1 MNTPVLLQTESAHSF
16 PIEWYESA
24 PEDHFWMTW
33 RLNVVLRHLSR
44 LELDGSAALE
54 GFDVGCG
61 RGAFQRQMHSAKVW
75 TIDGCDLNKD
85 AISLNRGHNGRALV
99 YDIFDRRQDFKE
111 KYDLVFL
118 LDVIEHIPEP
128 VEFLSAARFYM
139 KSNGYMMINVPAIS
153 AAYSKYDV
161 AVGHIRRYTKNSL
174 RSEIAAAGLVTER
187 ITYWGLSLVPLLFL
201 RKAVSLFTKPEAII
215 KRGMVPPSV
224 LVDKLLRLVMS
235 AELAIAKEAPYGA
248 SLLAIAREA
257 SR

>member
-1 MNTPVLLQTESAHSF
+1 MNTPELLQTRAPHDF
-16 PIEWYESA
+16 PVEWYESA
-24 PEDHFWMTW
+24 PENHFWMTW
-33 RLNVVLRHLSR
+33 RLNVILRHLSR
-44 LELDGSAALE
+44 LELDGSAELE

-75 TIDGCDLNKD
+75 TIDGCDLNED
-85 AISLNRGHNGRALV
+85 AISLNHGHNGKALV
-99 YDIFDRRQDFKE
+99 YDIFDCQQHFKE

-128 VEFLSAARFYM
+128 IEFLSAARFYM

-235 AELAIAKEAPYGA
+235 AELAIAKEVPYGA